1 MAGRPDS
8 FGFENY
14 RRGGLERIGDAS
26 LLLRAGQFA
35 GAIYLAGRGV
45 EALLRAMVWKADPE
59 VQRGSRSLDTG
70 HDLRALLS
78 LVADLGLLVRVSDRD
93 HLENRVQRVSR
104 LWYNNLRFAPSKF
117 IETRWLGLG
126 EFGKHRRYKTFKAA
140 ASAYFDDCSAIV
152 KRCEVL
158 CEKSK

>member
-1 MAGRPDS
+1 MSGKADS

-26 LLLRAGQFA
+26 VLLRAEQFA

-45 EALLRAMVWKADPE
+45 ESILRAMVWKADRQ
-59 VQRGSRSLDTG
+59 VRQGSKSLETG
-70 HDLRALLS
+70 HDLRALLA
-78 LVADLGLLVRVSDRD
+78 LVSNLGLLVSANDRD
-93 HLENRVQRVSR
+93 RLEDRVQRVSR
-104 LWYNNLRFAPSKF
+104 LWYNNLRFAPSKY

-126 EFGKHRRYKTFKAA
+126 EFGKGRRFKSFKEA

-152 KRCEVL
+152 KRCEIL

>member
-1 MAGRPDS
+1 MAGKTDL

-45 EALLRAMVWKADPE
+45 ESLLRAIIWKADPE
-59 VQRGSRSLDTG
+59 IQRGAKALDTG

-78 LVADLGLLVRVSDRD
+78 LVSDLGLLAGEEDRRE
-93 HLENRVQRVSR
+93 LEAHVQRVSR
-104 LWYNNLRFAPSKF
+104 LWYNNLRFASSKF
-117 IETRWLGLG
+117 IETRWLKLG
-126 EFGKHRRYKTFKAA
+126 EFGKRSRFKTFKAA
-140 ASAYFDDCSAIV
+140 AAAYFDDCSAVV

-158 CEKSK
+158 CEKKK